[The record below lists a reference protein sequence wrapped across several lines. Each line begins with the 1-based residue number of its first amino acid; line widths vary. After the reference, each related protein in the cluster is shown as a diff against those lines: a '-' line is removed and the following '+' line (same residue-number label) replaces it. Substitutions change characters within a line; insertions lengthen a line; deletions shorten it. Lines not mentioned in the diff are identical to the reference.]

1 MKAKYI
7 KTISINSLDH
17 SSELIHD
24 DTTTQKLYKL
34 EKPMIISSFDGQYES
49 FDYIIASKVDHAFAQ
64 EVMLFPA
71 DADGNILDWL
81 DIGCVKGT
89 PTIEYVM
96 KQYGY
101 DVV

>member
-7 KTISINSLDH
+7 KTMSINSLDH

-34 EKPMIISSFDGQYES
+34 EKPMIISCFDGQYKS
-49 FDYIIASKVDHAFAQ
+49 FDYIIASKVDYDFAQ

-71 DADGNILDWL
+71 DADGSILDWL
-81 DIGCVKGT
+81 DIGCVKGDH
-89 PTIEYVM
+89 TIEYVM
-96 KQYGY
+96 KECGY
-101 DVV
+101 DIV

>member
-7 KTISINSLDH
+7 KTINNGVAV
-17 SSELIHD
+17 
-24 DTTTQKLYKL
+24 QKLYEL
-34 EKPMIISSFDGQYES
+34 GKPMIISSFDGQYKS
-49 FDYIIASKVDHAFAQ
+49 FDYIIASKVDQASIQ

-96 KQYGY
+96 KKCGY